1 MQRLRN
7 IFIIL
12 SLCLMA
18 AMAHGQTDVV
28 KWSAATENNPDG
40 TVSVRFTAD
49 IEAGWHIYDMQEYDL
64 GPTSTSVTVLS
75 AAGLEPVGRVTEVT
89 RPTRKFDELFDTEIG
104 YHEGR
109 AVLEQRVRVAGAA
122 GTLEVEIEWMAC
134 DDRTCLA
141 PQSVELTVTVP
152 ANPAAGN
159 GASGGAAAV
168 SGSTGGNGTA
178 DGSGAASGPSGAG
191 EAGAGTA
198 DGVGAGFDGLVEDS
212 WLAAFPDAEQG
223 AGGLETAEFRQAAD
237 PLGGSL
243 WRIILAAMKWAL
255 AAILTPCVF
264 PMIPMT
270 VSFFMKEGTSKAGSR
285 FRALMYGFFIV
296 AIYTVPIATI
306 ILITRFLGGETVT
319 SDIFNWLSTHWL
331 PNILF
336 FLIFMFFAAS
346 FFGAFELNLP
356 SWLVTKSDSKSE
368 KGGLAGVFFMA
379 LTLVLV
385 SFSCTVPIVGSALT
399 EATSGGN
406 WLRPII
412 AILSYSVVFA
422 MPFTLFAFFPS
433 WMEKLPRSGGWLN
446 SVKVVLGFVE
456 VALGLK
462 FLSVADQTYH
472 WGILDRE
479 IYLAIWIA
487 VFSLMGAYLL
497 GKIKFKHDSD
507 VKYIGVGRLALV
519 IATFTF
525 VVYLIPGMF
534 GAPLKG
540 ISGYLPP
547 MHTQDF
553 VAGGTAVRSADGQQ
567 IRAEAPLYGDF
578 LHLPHG
584 LEGFFDLDQAQAYA
598 DRVGKP
604 LFVDVTG
611 HGCVNCREMEA
622 RVWSDARV
630 LELLRE
636 EFVIVALYVD
646 DKKNVPEDKWVTTPN
661 GRTLKSLGKI
671 NAYRAMQLYGTNA
684 QPLYII
690 QGRGG
695 RVLAGPRGYDLN
707 VENFIAFLREGLD
720 RYRAL

>member
-1 MQRLRN
+1 MQQLRYV
-7 IFIIL
+7 FIIL
-12 SLCLMA
+12 LMSLPAFA
-18 AMAHGQTDVV
+18 ANGQADVV
-28 KWSAATENNPDG
+28 KWSSSTENNPDG

-49 IEAGWHIYDMQEYDL
+49 IEPGWHIYDMEEYEL
-64 GPTSTSVTVLS
+64 GPTSTSVAVLS
-75 AAGLEPVGRVTEVT
+75 ANGLEPVGPVREVT
-89 RPTRKFDELFDTEIG
+89 RPTRKFDELFDLEIG
-104 YHEGR
+104 YHETR
-109 AVLEQRVRVAGAA
+109 AVLEQRVRVAGES

-141 PQSVELTVTVP
+141 PQTLELTVEVP
-152 ANPAAGN
+152 ANPAA
-159 GASGGAAAV
+159 ASAAA
-168 SGSTGGNGTA
+168 G
-178 DGSGAASGPSGAG
+178 GAG
-191 EAGAGTA
+191 ETGVAGSDGEA
-198 DGVGAGFDGLVEDS
+198 DGLADDNRDGV
-212 WLAAFPDAEQG
+212 FPDAGEAAG
-223 AGGLETAEFRQAAD
+223 AQENAEFRQAAD

-296 AIYTVPIATI
+296 AIYTIPIATI

-479 IYLAIWIA
+479 IYLAVWIV

-497 GKIKFKHDSD
+497 GKIKFKHDSE

-553 VAGGTAVRSADGQQ
+553 VAGGNGGHPADGQA

-584 LEGFFDLDQAQAYA
+584 LEGFFDLDQAQDYA

-622 RVWSDARV
+622 RVWSDPRV
-630 LELLRE
+630 LELLRD
-636 EFVIVALYVD
+636 EFIIVALYVD
-646 DKKNVPEDKWVTTPN
+646 DKKNVPEEKWVTTAN

-671 NAYRAMQLYGTNA
+671 NAYRTMQLYGTNA

-695 RVLAGPRGYDLN
+695 RILAGPRGYDLS
-707 VENFIAFLREGLD
+707 VENFIAFLREGID
-720 RYRAL
+720 RYRTL

>member
-1 MQRLRN
+1 MRFLKYLSLLFTAL
-7 IFIIL
+7 FIITVP
-12 SLCLMA
+12 
-18 AMAHGQTDVV
+18 G
-28 KWSAATENNPDG
+28 SAQDIVNWTVTGHQNADG
-40 TVSVRFTAD
+40 TATVRFTAD
-49 IEAGWHIYDMQEYDL
+49 IAPGWHMYDMQKYDL
-64 GPTSTSVTVLS
+64 GPNPTQIVIVSHTGMDL
-75 AAGLEPVGRVTEVT
+75 VGGIAEVT
-89 RPTRKFDELFDTEIG
+89 QPNRKYDELFDAEIG
-104 YHEGR
+104 YYQVR
-109 AVLEQRVRVAGAA
+109 AVFEQIVRLTAPTGRIR
-122 GTLEVEIEWMAC
+122 GSIEWMVCNDTAC
-134 DDRTCLA
+134 LPPDEIEFSLDLKGGPEPIAADLSDGITA
-141 PQSVELTVTVP
+141 IDEESPGEEEVP
-152 ANPAAGN
+152 VVPLPEDPGEYFD
-159 GASGGAAAV
+159 AS
-168 SGSTGGNGTA
+168 
-178 DGSGAASGPSGAG
+178 
-191 EAGAGTA
+191 
-198 DGVGAGFDGLVEDS
+198 
-212 WLAAFPDAEQG
+212 
-223 AGGLETAEFRQAAD
+223 AD
-237 PLGGSL
+237 PLAGSI
-243 WRIILAAMKWAL
+243 WRMILAAMKWAL
-255 AAILTPCVF
+255 LAIVTPCVF

-270 VSFFMKEGTSKAGSR
+270 VSFFMKEGTSKAAGR
-285 FRALMYGFFIV
+285 FRAFMYGLFIV
-296 AIYTVPIATI
+296 AIYTIPIAAI
-306 ILITRFLGGETVT
+306 ILITRFVGGETVT

-356 SWLVTKSDSKSE
+356 SWMVTKSDSKSE

-399 EATSGGN
+399 EATVGGN
-406 WLRPII
+406 WQRPII

-422 MPFTLFAFFPS
+422 LPFTLFAFFPA
-433 WMEKLPRSGGWLN
+433 WLTKLPKSGGWLN

-479 IYLAIWIA
+479 IYLAIWIV

-497 GKIKFKHDSD
+497 GKIRFKYDSD

-547 MHTQDF
+547 LYTQDF
-553 VAGGTAVRSADGQQ
+553 IAGGQAVRSGGEESTEDL
-567 IRAEAPLYGDF
+567 APLYGDF
-578 LHLPHG
+578 LHLPLG
-584 LEGFFDLDQAQAYA
+584 LDGFFDLDQAQEYA

-630 LELLRE
+630 LQLLRN

-646 DKKNVPEDKWVTTPN
+646 DKINVPRERWVTTAN

-671 NAYRAMQLYGTNA
+671 NAYRAMQLYGNNS
-684 QPLYII
+684 QPMYVI

-695 RVLAGPRGYDLN
+695 KILAGPKGYDLN
-707 VENFIAFLREGLD
+707 VDNFVNFLKEGRE
-720 RYRAL
+720 RYR